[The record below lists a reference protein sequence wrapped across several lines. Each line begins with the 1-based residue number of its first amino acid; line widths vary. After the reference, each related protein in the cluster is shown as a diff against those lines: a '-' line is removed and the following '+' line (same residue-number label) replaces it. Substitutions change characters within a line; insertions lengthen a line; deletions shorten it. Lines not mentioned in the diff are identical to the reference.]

1 MVLIKQGSLEPENS
15 KLKWEKQVKS
25 IATRN
30 AACTLLYK
38 TCSEVSL
45 YSKHNSDVNYF
56 HYITITV
63 PSQYYDEDA
72 ILLDGDPIHSNAKT
86 TVQSPL
92 CGNFTLV
99 SLEVAPGQ
107 HTTPGA
113 GFLLIVY
120 GFTLETSYGYI
131 WPWTWPRWDSLS
143 LFVSSCA
150 VIIPNVL

>member
-1 MVLIKQGSLEPENS
+1 MCITIQN
-15 KLKWEKQVKS
+15 
-25 IATRN
+25 
-30 AACTLLYK
+30 
-38 TCSEVSL
+38 SEVPF

-72 ILLDGDPIHSNAKT
+72 ILLDGDPIHSNATT

-99 SLEVAPGQ
+99 SLEVSPGHHYLQ

-113 GFLLIVY
+113 GLLLIVY
-120 GFTLETSYGYI
+120 GFTLDTSYGYS
-131 WPWTWPRWDSLS
+131 PGLNQGETTFLYLS
-143 LFVSSCA
+143 VVA
-150 VIIPNVL
+150 VIIPHVL